1 MKKVLVLGCNGFIG
15 GHFINYLKKRNI
27 TVVGADLEKPRN
39 EHTTYADIT
48 SFENIFSLIKQM
60 LPDIIINATGVFK
73 ANAPQ
78 AFYKVNCLGSVNLF
92 ETVLKINS
100 YNPKI
105 FVIGSAAEYGF
116 IESSALP
123 IKESH
128 PLRPTDHYG
137 ISKAAQT
144 YNSLNYSMKGL
155 NIYIGRPFNV
165 LGSRL
170 SDSLVL
176 SSFAKQISKIE
187 IEGKEPYVYVG
198 NLETRRDFIDISD
211 LVDAIWRII
220 RKGHKGKIYNICSG
234 RCYSIGDLL
243 EKMIGLSGTKV
254 KIRIDPSRVKTV
266 DIPVIY
272 GDCTRLKR
280 DTGWCPSIP
289 IEESIKSVLDY
300 WKRKVANE
308 ANRKSVLG

>member
-1 MKKVLVLGCNGFIG
+1 MKKVLVLGCNGFVG
-15 GHFINYLKKRNI
+15 GHFIDYLKKRNI
-27 TVVGADLEKPRN
+27 TVLGVDLEKRRN
-39 EHTTYADIT
+39 ENTTYVDIT
-48 SFENIFSLIKQM
+48 SFENVFLLIKQIR
-60 LPDIIINATGVFK
+60 PEIIINATGVFK

-78 AFYKVNCLGSVNLF
+78 TFYKVNCFGSVNLF
-92 ETVLKINS
+92 ESVLKINS

-116 IESSALP
+116 VESSALP

-128 PLRPTDHYG
+128 PLRPTNHYG

-176 SSFAKQISKIE
+176 SSFAKQISKVE
-187 IEGKEPYVYVG
+187 IEGKEPYIYVG
-198 NLETRRDFIDISD
+198 NLKTRRDFIDISD

-220 RKGHKGKIYNICSG
+220 RKGQKGKIYNICSG

-243 EKMIGLSGTKV
+243 EKMIYLSGTKI
-254 KIRIDPSRVKTV
+254 KIRIDPSRVKIV
-266 DIPVIY
+266 DAPIIY
-272 GDCTRLKR
+272 GDYSSLQR

-289 IEESIKSVLDY
+289 IEESIKSALDY

-308 ANRKSVLG
+308 VNRKSVLG